1 MIPMDSLHDMGERMS
16 LRQMEYLVTVVEEDS
31 FTAAAELLG
40 VSQPTLSHQVK
51 ALETEI
57 GGPLLE
63 RLSRGVRL
71 TAMGRAYL
79 PHAERA
85 VRSARQARRAA
96 RAAAGTE
103 GGELHIAT
111 LHALAVGVLPEVF
124 AHWRREHPGV
134 RLVVREYANGEEL
147 GEHMERGVAD
157 LAVGHRPAGW
167 PGPVVTLGREE
178 IVVVVPDGDPLA
190 GRESIRLAE
199 LADHDWVR
207 CALEPVIDG
216 RRVLDAACE
225 RAGFTPR
232 DGVHT
237 EHSSTAVR
245 MASAGSGIVV
255 TPAHVAAGHRCA
267 VVTLDPPWSR
277 EVVAFSRVALTGAAA
292 AFVELLGRTARL
304 GRTEASEGEARGQ
317 APVETSAEDE
327 VGSARAVV

>member
-1 MIPMDSLHDMGERMS
+1 MS

-51 ALETEI
+51 ALEAEV

-71 TAMGRAYL
+71 TPMGRAYL

-124 AHWRREHPGV
+124 AHWRRERPGV
-134 RLVVREYANGEEL
+134 RLLVREYATGDEL
-147 GEHMERGVAD
+147 CERMERGVAD
-157 LAVGHRPAGW
+157 LAIGHRPKDW
-167 PGPVVTLGREE
+167 PGPVAPLGREE

-190 GRESIRLAE
+190 GRKSIRLEE
-199 LADHDWVR
+199 LADRDWVR
-207 CALEPVIDG
+207 CALEPVVEG
-216 RRVLDAACE
+216 RRFLDLACQ
-225 RAGFTPR
+225 RAGFVPR

-245 MASAGSGIVV
+245 MASAGAGIVV
-255 TPAHVAAGHRCA
+255 TPAHVAAGHGATA
-267 VVTLDPPWSR
+267 VPLDPPWHR
-277 EVVAFSRVALTGAAA
+277 ELAAFSRVSLTGAAA
-292 AFVELLGRTARL
+292 AFVTLLSRTARL
-304 GRTEASEGEARGQ
+304 DRTAA
-317 APVETSAEDE
+317 APAA
-327 VGSARAVV
+327 GA